1 MNGKSINVKKC
12 GSEYP
17 LRGENE
23 DLTKRIATYVDTMLT
38 QIHDKI
44 PEQPPLTVA
53 VLGDVQRRKDRN
65 GEGGVPWDLIVNLR
79 QHGIDVG
86 RNPLGKI
93 LVLPPEG
100 ILGTEYLDLD
110 AFTVHKM
117 LNNVSPCRGMYP

>member
-1 MNGKSINVKKC
+1 MEKNIPAKVQLRSLAQRVQTIIQIVVQLDDFSFQMHHGLLVLL
-12 GSEYP
+12 P
-17 LRGENE
+17 LLHE
-23 DLTKRIATYVDTMLT
+23 
-38 QIHDKI
+38 
-44 PEQPPLTVA
+44 

-65 GEGGVPWDLIVNLR
+65 GEGWLLWDLIVNLR